1 MKRVFILMM
10 SISAVFMG
18 CSKANEPQGD
28 AGGVVTLNPK
38 KTWS

>member
-10 SISAVFMG
+10 SISAVFMVVV
-18 CSKANEPQGD
+18 KPMNRKEMPV
-28 AGGVVTLNPK
+28 GVVTLNPK

>member
-18 CSKANEPQGD
+18 CSKGKEMPV
-28 AGGVVTLNPK
+28 GVVTLNPK